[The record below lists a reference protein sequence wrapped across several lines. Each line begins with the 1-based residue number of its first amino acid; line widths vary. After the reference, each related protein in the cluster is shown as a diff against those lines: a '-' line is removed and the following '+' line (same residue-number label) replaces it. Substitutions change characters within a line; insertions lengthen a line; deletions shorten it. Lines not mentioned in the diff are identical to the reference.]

1 MKDNANLRKWSAL
14 LIAIIAYFI
23 IHEGSHALAAMAYGA
38 FEKIHLLGLGVQV
51 VAKTELLTDF
61 QVAIFCL
68 VGSLGTLL
76 SAYLLV
82 ALTKHIVEASSKL
95 FKAIGYYTTF
105 ALLLIEPLYLA
116 CLYKVVGGGDMNGIL
131 LLGLPE
137 IWLQIIYG
145 AIALFNILLLWRI
158 VYPAYKKAFA

>member
-82 ALTKHIVEASSKL
+82 ALTKHIVKASSKL
-95 FKAIGYYTTF
+95 SAITQ
-105 ALLLIEPLYLA
+105 PLPCY
-116 CLYKVVGGGDMNGIL
+116 
-131 LLGLPE
+131 
-137 IWLQIIYG
+137 
-145 AIALFNILLLWRI
+145 
-158 VYPAYKKAFA
+158 

>member
-82 ALTKHIVEASSKL
+82 ALTKHIVKASSKL

-105 ALLLIEPLYLA
+105 ALLLIDPLYLTFI
-116 CLYKVVGGGDMNGIL
+116 YKFVGGGDMNGIL

-137 IWLQIIYG
+137 IWLQIIWWT
-145 AIALFNILLLWRI
+145 WRCSS
-158 VYPAYKKAFA
+158 

>member
-61 QVAIFCL
+61 QVAYIFVWL
-68 VGSLGTLL
+68 AA
-76 SAYLLV
+76 SALCCQP
-82 ALTKHIVEASSKL
+82 I
-95 FKAIGYYTTF
+95 
-105 ALLLIEPLYLA
+105 
-116 CLYKVVGGGDMNGIL
+116 CW
-131 LLGLPE
+131 LP
-137 IWLQIIYG
+137 
-145 AIALFNILLLWRI
+145 
-158 VYPAYKKAFA
+158 